1 MTKAME
7 KSLLQ
12 KTEFTSVQKSWFTF
26 SKLEDLNRRDFGIL
40 AGVLLL
46 MFSAI
51 FVFANFRPYFEEIHI
66 QRMETLSGQILVYT
80 LLGLL
85 IFQVL
90 FLLYI
95 GYLYIKYKPIESVS
109 DDALPTCTIIVPA
122 YNEGRLVYDT
132 LMSIWAS
139 DFPKEKMEIITI
151 DDGSKDDTWYW
162 INKANKDLNYALTV
176 YQQPKNRGKRYAL
189 HRGFTTGTGEIFIT
203 IDSDSVVE
211 KNTIRN
217 LASPFVVN
225 KNCGGVAGNVKVL
238 NKKQGIIPKMLNVS
252 FVFSFEFVRAAQS
265 SLGFVLCTPGALS
278 AYRREAVLHSLKDW
292 IEQKFMGNFATI
304 GEDRA
309 MTNLILKQGYD
320 VQFQKNANV
329 LTNTPTRFKTLH
341 KMFTRWGRS
350 NVRETLAMNRFVF
363 KNFREKNK
371 AGARIVFINQCLTLL
386 LALPMVILMLYFFF
400 THPFIYLTSALVGTF
415 IFSSIQML
423 FFTKKYNF
431 VEALW
436 AYPYSVFY
444 MFALFWIYPFSILTV
459 KNGGW
464 LTR

>member
-1 MTKAME
+1 ME
-7 KSLLQ
+7 KSLIE
-12 KTEFTSVQKSWFTF
+12 KTEFSSARNWFSLLKLKDL
-26 SKLEDLNRRDFGIL
+26 SKRDFGIL
-40 AGVLLL
+40 VGVQIL

-51 FVFANFRPYFEEIHI
+51 YAVNNFRPYFEEIHFK
-66 QRMETLSGQILVYT
+66 RMETIPGQILVYS
-80 LLGLL
+80 LLVTL

-90 FLLYI
+90 FLIYI
-95 GYLYIKYKPIESVS
+95 AYLYIKYKPIQSVT
-109 DDALPTCTIIVPA
+109 DDALPTCTIMVPA
-122 YNEGRLVYDT
+122 YNEGRLVYET
-132 LMSIWAS
+132 LKSISAS
-139 DFPKEKMEIITI
+139 NFPKEKMEIIVI

-162 INKANKDLNYALTV
+162 INKANADLNYTLTV
-176 YQQPKNRGKRYAL
+176 YQQPENRGKRHAL
-189 HRGFTTGTGEIFIT
+189 HRGFTTGTGEVFIT

-211 KNTIRN
+211 KDTVRN
-217 LASPFVVN
+217 LLSPFVVN

-278 AYRREAVLHSLKDW
+278 AYKREAVMHSLEDW
-292 IEQKFMGNFATI
+292 IEQKFMGKYATI

-320 VQFQKNANV
+320 VNFQRNANV
-329 LTNTPTRFKTLH
+329 LTNTPTGFKNLH

-371 AGARIVFINQCLTLL
+371 AGARFIFLNQWIKLL
-386 LALPMVILMLYFFF
+386 LAFPLVILMFYFLF
-400 THPFIYLTSALVGTF
+400 THPFLYVSSALVATF

-423 FFTKKYNF
+423 FFTKQYNF
-431 VEALW
+431 IDALW

-444 MFALFWIYPFSILTV
+444 MFALFWIFPFSILTV

>member
-1 MTKAME
+1 ME
-7 KSLLQ
+7 NSLTR
-12 KTEFTSVQKSWFTF
+12 KTEFLSAGNLFSL
-26 SKLEDLNRRDFGIL
+26 SKLKDLRKRDFGIL
-40 AGVLLL
+40 IGVQIL

-51 FVFANFRPYFEEIHI
+51 YAVTNFRPYYEEIHF
-66 QRMETLSGQILVYT
+66 QRMETLPGRILIFF
-80 LLGLL
+80 LLSVL
-85 IFQVL
+85 IFQVSFLIYIAYL
-90 FLLYI
+90 F
-95 GYLYIKYKPIESVS
+95 IKYKPVESVS
-109 DDALPTCTIIVPA
+109 DSELPTCTIIVPA
-122 YNEGRLVYDT
+122 YNEGELVYHT
-132 LMSIWAS
+132 LKSIAAS
-139 DFPKEKMEIITI
+139 NYPKDKLEIMAI
-151 DDGSKDDTWYW
+151 DDGSKDDTWFW
-162 INKANKDLNYALTV
+162 INKANSDLGNILTV
-176 YQQPKNRGKRYAL
+176 YQQPVNKGKRHAL
-189 HRGFTTGTGEIFIT
+189 YRGFTTGNGEIFIT

-211 KNTIRN
+211 KDTVRN

-238 NKKQGIIPKMLNVS
+238 NKNQGIIPKMLNVS
-252 FVFSFEFVRAAQS
+252 FVFSFEFIRSAQS

-278 AYRREAVLHSLKDW
+278 AYRREAVLHCLNDW

-329 LTNTPTRFKTLH
+329 LTNTPTGFKTLH

-350 NVRETLAMNRFVF
+350 NVRETLMMNRFVF
-363 KNFREKNK
+363 KNFRENNK
-371 AGARIVFINQCLTLL
+371 AGARFIFLNQWVKLL
-386 LALPMVILMLYFFF
+386 LVYPMTILMLYFLLS
-400 THPFIYLTSALVGTF
+400 HPLLYLSSALTGTF

-423 FFTKKYNF
+423 FFTRRYNF
-431 VEALW
+431 VDALW

-444 MFALFWIYPFSILTV
+444 LFALFWIFPFAIATV

>member
-1 MTKAME
+1 ME
-7 KSLLQ
+7 KILTNT
-12 KTEFTSVQKSWFTF
+12 TEFSSGAKKEF
-26 SKLEDLNRRDFGIL
+26 SFAKFKDLNGRDFGIL
-40 AGVLLL
+40 IGVLML
-46 MFSAI
+46 MISSI
-51 FVFANFRPYFEEIHI
+51 FIFTYFRPDFEAIHFE
-66 QRMETLSGQILVYT
+66 RLETLPGQILVYT

-85 IFQVL
+85 VFQVS
-90 FLLYI
+90 FLIYL
-95 GYLYIKYKPIESVS
+95 GYLYLKYKPVQSVT
-109 DDALPTCTIIVPA
+109 DEALPTCTIIVPA

-132 LMSIWAS
+132 LMSISAS
-139 DFPKEKMEIITI
+139 NFPKEKMEIITI
-151 DDGSKDDTWYW
+151 DDGSSDDTWYW
-162 INKANKDLNYALTV
+162 INKANRDLNHSLTV
-176 YQQPKNRGKRYAL
+176 YQQPKNKGKRHAL
-189 HRGFTTGTGEIFIT
+189 HRGFMTGTGEIFIT

-211 KNTIRN
+211 KDTVRN
-217 LASPFVVN
+217 LVSPFVVN

-278 AYRREAVLHSLKDW
+278 AYRRDAVMHSLDAW
-292 IEQKFMGNFATI
+292 IEQKFMGNYATI

-309 MTNLILKQGYD
+309 MTNLILKQGFD

-329 LTNTPTRFKTLH
+329 LTNTPTGFKTLH

-350 NVRETLAMNRFVF
+350 NVRETLAMNSFVF
-363 KNFREKNK
+363 KNFRGKNK
-371 AGARIVFINQCLTLL
+371 GGARFVFINQWITLL
-386 LALPMVILMLYFFF
+386 LAIPMVMLMLYFFF
-400 THPFIYLTSALVGTF
+400 THPFLYLISALVGTF

-431 VEALW
+431 IEALW